1 MKTISTKNFV
11 NNFEITLTKNVTK
24 RRIRGTKNFREVTFT
39 KTEVKGLKNV
49 SFFMYN
55 DFGNRSVCFSLDFLT
70 EDELNFL
77 KSKTSDPSKYDDMEY
92 GEKEN
97 ALFIDSGLMEELSKA
112 YTEWYGV
119 EVA

>member
-1 MKTISTKNFV
+1 MKTIFVKNFV

-24 RRIRGTKNFREVTFT
+24 RRIPGTKNFREVTFT
-39 KTEVKGLKNV
+39 NTEVKGLKNV
-49 SFFMYN
+49 SFFMYD
-55 DFGNRSVCFSLDFLT
+55 DFGNRSVSCSLDYLT

-97 ALFIDSGLMEELSKA
+97 ALFNDSGLMEELSKA